1 MLYQNKDIMGN
12 NEDFNKANDNLVKGK
27 WYASI
32 ANFVAALLFLVAY
45 THYKDILFLIAG
57 LILIAAGV
65 GIFIVFQMFGRKL
78 ENAFKNNVENID
90 DK

>member
-1 MLYQNKDIMGN
+1 MGH
-12 NEDFNKANDNLVKGK
+12 NEEYNKANDSLVKGK

-32 ANFVAALLFLVAY
+32 ANFVAAILFLVAY
-45 THYKDILFLIAG
+45 THYKDVLFLIAG

-65 GIFIVFQMFGRKL
+65 GIFIVFQIFGRKL
-78 ENAFKNNVENID
+78 ENAYKNSINNIEN